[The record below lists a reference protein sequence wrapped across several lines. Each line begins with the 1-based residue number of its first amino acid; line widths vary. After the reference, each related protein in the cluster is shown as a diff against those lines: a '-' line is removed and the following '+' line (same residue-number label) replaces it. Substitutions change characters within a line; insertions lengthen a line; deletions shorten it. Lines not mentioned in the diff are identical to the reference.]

1 MFDDKALYIERL
13 LKEIKILHE
22 SVSEVKNSGNLP
34 FSFFKESFNKTSEIN
49 DLLHKLEFIQV
60 DDLKIQ
66 MERLVS
72 VLTEKEKKEKEAAEE
87 KLKKIE
93 REQYQKTDQVRNQDN
108 IQADIN
114 TYDAEDNKEPEK
126 ESDEVFTP
134 EQHIINKL
142 AEKIAFPE
150 YRNPNNLS
158 DNQYKNH
165 FPDAIE
171 EDNSNKTAFNENSVK
186 KTIIDSSKSPRSLN
200 DIIKTPPAVVDLKR
214 GISLNDK
221 FLFQRELFGN
231 DLQRM
236 NRTIEILSNSETYED
251 AEEYIREN
259 VTTDL
264 ENPIVIDFL
273 SIVRKGFK

>member
-13 LKEIKILHE
+13 LNEIKTLHE
-22 SVSEVKNSGNLP
+22 SVEEVKNSGTLP
-34 FSFFKESFNKTSEIN
+34 FSFFKESFNNTREIN
-49 DLLHKLEFIQV
+49 DLLHQLEFIQV
-60 DDLKIQ
+60 EDLKSQ
-66 MERLVS
+66 MECLVS
-72 VLTEKEKKEKEAAEE
+72 VLADKDKKEKEAAEE
-87 KLKKIE
+87 KQQKIDRESYLEIDQLKSQGNK
-93 REQYQKTDQVRNQDN
+93 
-108 IQADIN
+108 QADN
-114 TYDAEDNKEPEK
+114 QTVVEEVDYKLENEPE
-126 ESDEVFTP
+126 EVYTP
-134 EQHIINKL
+134 EQHTVNKS
-142 AEKIAFPE
+142 AEKITFPE

-158 DNQYKNH
+158 DNQHKNH
-165 FPDAIE
+165 FTDIID
-171 EDNSNKTAFNENSVK
+171 EDHSNKTTVNETSVK

-236 NRTIEILSNSETYED
+236 NRTIEILSNSESYEE

-259 VTTDL
+259 VTADL

-273 SIVRKGFK
+273 LIVRKGFK